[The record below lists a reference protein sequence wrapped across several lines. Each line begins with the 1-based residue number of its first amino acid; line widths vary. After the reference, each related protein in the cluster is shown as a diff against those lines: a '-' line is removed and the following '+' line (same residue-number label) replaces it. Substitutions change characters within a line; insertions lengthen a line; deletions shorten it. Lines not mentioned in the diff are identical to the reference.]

1 MDSESTAMPKMAKA
15 LMVGREY
22 RIGMER
28 GREEGVGGKEKDGE
42 RRRRNSRFK
51 GVVGNEKC

>member
-1 MDSESTAMPKMAKA
+1 MYVLLFFCFWNTMDSESTAMPKMAKA

-28 GREEGVGGKEKDGE
+28 GREEGVGGKE
-42 RRRRNSRFK
+42 
-51 GVVGNEKC
+51 